1 MFCSPHFPILFF
13 DNASIGWLTDLGDFL
28 PSRVWVG
35 ISIRRGG
42 LIIILG
48 AIRSLSIV
56 AIARLLLT
64 KTILI
69 KAGLRIRLPIGCWR
83 DRWWSNDDVVS
94 AVRVRDV

>member
-1 MFCSPHFPILFF
+1 MFRFPHFPILFF
-13 DNASIGWLTDLGDFL
+13 DNASIGWLTDLADFL

-35 ISIRRGG
+35 VSILRGG

-69 KAGLRIRLPIGCWR
+69 KAGLCIRFP
-83 DRWWSNDDVVS
+83 
-94 AVRVRDV
+94 